1 MREPREVPRKRRGG
15 SIPVS
20 GSRPRV
26 LVTGVGGRSVG
37 HQILSA
43 LLLLGDKYDITCT
56 DADPFSYGLYE
67 VPKRYVVPSARESSY
82 VAAVLGIVAREQ
94 SEVLLP
100 GTEAEIR
107 VLVNE
112 RERLRAAGCHLVVSP
127 ADVIEL
133 CSDKGKL
140 SQWLADN
147 GYGVPKTASSGSW
160 KSLASECG
168 FPLVAKPASN
178 SGGSRNVA
186 ILANDEEVARYIE
199 TFPGKESEIV
209 FQEYVGNGD
218 SEYTVGVVIGS
229 DGNIIDSIVMHRKLT
244 GLSLGSERTVGEGR
258 FTLSTGY
265 SQGFI
270 VKDAAI
276 QEYCEALC
284 KKMDLMGPANIQ
296 LRRAGSEIKVFEV
309 HPRFSG
315 TTYIRAQ
322 AGFNEPD
329 VVIRDQ
335 LFGERPGRQ
344 HYVTDVAAIR
354 AFRSILVPVGEMNGV
369 TRVKGND

>member
-1 MREPREVPRKRRGG
+1 MPREQRGG
-15 SIPVS
+15 GAVS

-67 VPKRYVVPSARESSY
+67 VPKRYVVPSARESNY
-82 VAAVLGIVAREQ
+82 IAAVLNIVEREK

-107 VLVNE
+107 VLVKE
-112 RERLRAAGCHLVVSP
+112 QDRLRAAGCHLVVSP

-133 CSDKGKL
+133 CGDKGAL

-147 GYGVPKTASSGSW
+147 GYGVPQTASTKNW
-160 KSLASECG
+160 KALAAECG

-186 ILANDEEVARYIE
+186 ILANNEEVERYIE
-199 TFPGKESEIV
+199 TFPGRETEIV

-218 SEYTVGVVIGS
+218 SEYTVGVVIGR
-229 DGNIIDSIVMHRKLT
+229 DGKVINSIVMHRKLT
-244 GLSLGSERTVGEGR
+244 GLSLGSERSIGDSR

-284 KKMDLMGPANIQ
+284 KKMGLLGPANIQ
-296 LRRAGSEIKVFEV
+296 LRRAGEEIKVFEV

-344 HYVTDVAAIR
+344 RYATDVAAIR
-354 AFRSILVPVGEMNGV
+354 AFRSILVPVADMKGV
-369 TRVKGND
+369 TRIKGNG